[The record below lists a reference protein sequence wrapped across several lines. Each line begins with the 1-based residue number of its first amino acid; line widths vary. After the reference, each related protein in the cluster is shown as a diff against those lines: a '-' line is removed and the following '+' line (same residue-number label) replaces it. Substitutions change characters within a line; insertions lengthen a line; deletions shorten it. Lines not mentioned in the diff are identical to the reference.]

1 MTYRLRNIFVAVG
14 LALVAALLTTFYVAN
29 YKRHVRQSE
38 STVTVYVAKRDIPQ
52 GTPGADLAKHGW
64 LAPEAVAQRTVV
76 PGAIS
81 DPNQVHNL
89 LTTQPIF
96 SGEQITLR
104 RFANQA
110 QQGVR
115 AQLHGTLRA
124 VSLPGTPDQLLAGT
138 LHDGDHVDV
147 LANLK
152 TGDCATCFAT
162 HMVARGVLVLTAPT
176 GTTTTKVATQSTQSV
191 VLAVSDSREAQRI
204 FYAVENAAGWTLAL
218 RPVANATDSS
228 EDVETVGSMV
238 QAGVS
243 TTNLNRYGGLPK

>member
-38 STVTVYVAKRDIPQ
+38 STVSVWVAKRDITQ

-64 LAPEAVAQRTVV
+64 LAQADVVNRTVV

-81 DPNQVHNL
+81 DPEQVRSL

-96 SGEQITLR
+96 AGEQITLR
-104 RFANQA
+104 RFANHA
-110 QQGVR
+110 EQGVR

-124 VSLPGTPDQLLAGT
+124 VSLPGTADQLLAGT

-152 TGDCATCFAT
+152 TGDCSTCFAT
-162 HMVARGVLVLTAPT
+162 RMVARGVLVLSAPT
-176 GTTTTKVATQSTQSV
+176 VDPTRKIATTTDSV
-191 VLAVSDSREAQRI
+191 VLAVGDSREAQRI
-204 FYAVENAAGWTLAL
+204 FYAIENGAGWTLAL
-218 RPVANATDSS
+218 RPVANATDSG
-228 EDVETVGSMV
+228 EDVESISSMIE
-238 QAGVS
+238 AGVS
-243 TTNLNRYGGLPK
+243 AKTLSRAGGLTK

>member
-38 STVTVYVAKRDIPQ
+38 STVSVWVAKRDIPQ

-64 LAPEAVAQRTVV
+64 LAQADVVNRTVV

-81 DPNQVHNL
+81 DPEQVRSL

-96 SGEQITLR
+96 AGEQITLR
-104 RFANQA
+104 RFANHA
-110 QQGVR
+110 EQGVR

-124 VSLPGTPDQLLAGT
+124 VSLPGTADQLLAGT

-152 TGDCATCFAT
+152 TGDCSTCFAT
-162 HMVARGVLVLTAPT
+162 RMVARGVLVLSAPT
-176 GTTTTKVATQSTQSV
+176 VDPTRKIATTTDSV
-191 VLAVSDSREAQRI
+191 VLAVGDSREAQRI
-204 FYAVENAAGWTLAL
+204 FYAIENGAGWTLAL
-218 RPVANATDSS
+218 RPVANATDSG
-228 EDVETVGSMV
+228 EDVESISSMIE
-238 QAGVS
+238 AGVS
-243 TTNLNRYGGLPK
+243 AKTLSRAGGLTK